1 MEFSIHFL
9 EHFYPKKQSNGERE
23 THEKKKRKREI
34 RERHFNRRREEGKRE
49 I

>member
-1 MEFSIHFL
+1 L
-9 EHFYPKKQSNGERE
+9 EEAVKRRERE